1 MKKFYSCIPVF
12 LLIGC
17 AQVPLPS
24 SVSKPVQQP
33 GAQKEQLANANSID
47 ECQSLPYVPSDL
59 AKNKSLS
66 NQNADN
72 SASKIAQ
79 SAQAFFAKNINKPKN
94 RRSPSSRN
102 IHNTCVRKKMKSNS

>member
-1 MKKFYSCIPVF
+1 MKKFYSCLPVF

-17 AQVPLPS
+17 ARYLPS

-79 SAQAFFAKNINKPKN
+79 SAQAFL
-94 RRSPSSRN
+94 
-102 IHNTCVRKKMKSNS
+102 RKI

>member
-1 MKKFYSCIPVF
+1 MKKFYSCLPVF

-33 GAQKEQLANANSID
+33 GAQQEQLANANSID

-72 SASKIAQ
+72 SASK
-79 SAQAFFAKNINKPKN
+79 K
-94 RRSPSSRN
+94 
-102 IHNTCVRKKMKSNS
+102 

>member
-72 SASKIAQ
+72 SASKN
-79 SAQAFFAKNINKPKN
+79 SAI
-94 RRSPSSRN
+94 SSS
-102 IHNTCVRKKMKSNS
+102 IFCEKYKQ